1 VESTGLKVHPTSNK
15 ADFDLAQTKL
25 QVKVTHLFYLNK
37 SASFYSVLRGSP
49 YPISQ
54 LRTGSQEVWK
64 KQEFRPTA
72 GEQNTANC
80 TCAASQ
86 AKGH

>member
-1 VESTGLKVHPTSNK
+1 MESTGLKVHPTSNK

-64 KQEFRPTA
+64 KQFRPTA
-72 GEQNTANC
+72 GEQNAA